1 MLYPSIGEL
10 VKGDNKCRYFLV
22 IAVAQKAREIAEAA
36 EKTGEPLSDKPI
48 TLAIKAF
55 ADGTCSFKEV
65 YDDSKEE
72 NI

>member
-10 VKGDNKCRYFLV
+10 VKGDNKCRYSLV
-22 IAVAQKAREIAEAA
+22 IAVSQKAREIAEAA

-55 ADGTCSFKEV
+55 AKVIGLSLRG
-65 YDDSKEE
+65 SP
-72 NI
+72 ISR